1 MSKLYYISNH
11 IMEQAERMRDKIDFL
26 IEDVE
31 YESIFNPN
39 KSYEEYESI
48 IKHLEYHKLN
58 LEKAFDNIIGN
69 ERIPKAE
76 WKYIIILKNMLQKGI
91 FLIVC
96 FNTYYHIRRN

>member
-48 IKHLEYHKLN
+48 IKHLENHKLN

-76 WKYIIILKNMLQKGI
+76 WKYIIILKKYATKRDILDSML
-91 FLIVC
+91 
-96 FNTYYHIRRN
+96 

>member
-31 YESIFNPN
+31 YESLFNPT
-39 KSYEEYESI
+39 KSYEEYENI
-48 IKHLEYHKLN
+48 IRSLENHKFT

-69 ERIPKAE
+69 ERTPKAK
-76 WKYIIILKNMLQKGI
+76 WKYIIILKKYATKRDILDSML
-91 FLIVC
+91 
-96 FNTYYHIRRN
+96 